1 MNAQPTFLFLTYF
14 LTQWIM
20 AILSKWCKPD
30 SFKSHKFLKLKLQIL
45 LNVNVSLNQT
55 LLTFLLYV
63 RQTWMTQLI
72 LALSLWGVYLPLTWK
87 DSTTHAWSCS
97 FMKEGLPFAW
107 DLLLENS
114 ADSYSCFWV
123 ALPYSV
129 ITFFVFVHSFW
140 FCFI

>member
-1 MNAQPTFLFLTYF
+1 
-14 LTQWIM
+14 M

-30 SFKSHKFLKLKLQIL
+30 SFKSHKFLKLELQIL

-97 FMKEGLPFAW
+97 FYEGRTSFCMGLTSRKLCRFLLMLLSGFTILSV
-107 DLLLENS
+107 LLL
-114 ADSYSCFWV
+114 FP
-123 ALPYSV
+123 LL